1 MTVPRSQFIAGL
13 VFSGLLAT
21 GCGGGDGDS
30 TRTASP
36 ASPRAS
42 SAPASAAS
50 ATPGAGKPAAEVP
63 RDCADERLIGPL
75 AKLIK
80 GKKRGATTA
89 KQDELLCSWG
99 EAVPGVTVTVRT
111 ASSTTTSNDSD
122 FPVVDIPE
130 LKRIPAQA
138 RAKVTQI
145 ALGSKKLYIST
156 YVVTSDQLRISV
168 AYTAEK
174 RRDQDV
180 GDAAVAM
187 AERLNT

>member
-1 MTVPRSQFIAGL
+1 MMLTRSHFITVL
-13 VFSGLLAT
+13 VVSGLLAT
-21 GCGGGDGDS
+21 GCGGGDGGS

-50 ATPGAGKPAAEVP
+50 TPRPPAAEVP

-80 GKKRGATTA
+80 GKKRGAA
-89 KQDELLCSWG
+89 SVKQDELLCSWG
-99 EAVPGVTVTVRT
+99 KAVPGVTVTVRT
-111 ASSTTTSNDSD
+111 ASSTATSIDND

-145 ALGSKKLYIST
+145 AVGSKKLYIST
-156 YVVTSDQLRISV
+156 FIVTSDRFRISV
-168 AYTAEK
+168 AYTAEE

-180 GDAAVAM
+180 GDAAVAI

>member
-1 MTVPRSQFIAGL
+1 MTITRSHLTAGL

-21 GCGGGDGDS
+21 GCGGDGGS
-30 TRTASP
+30 TRTAGP
-36 ASPRAS
+36 ASPKAS

-50 ATPGAGKPAAEVP
+50 ATPGAGVPAAEVP
-63 RDCADERLIGPL
+63 KDCADERLIGPL

-99 EAVPGVTVTVRT
+99 HGIPLVTTTVGKP
-111 ASSTTTSNDSD
+111 SSTTTSTDSD

-130 LKRIPAQA
+130 LRRIPAQA

-145 ALGSKKLYIST
+145 AVGSKKLYIST
-156 YVVTSDQLRISV
+156 FVVTSASLRITV
-168 AYTAEK
+168 AYSGEQ

-180 GDAAVAM
+180 GDAAVAI
-187 AERLNT
+187 AQRLHT